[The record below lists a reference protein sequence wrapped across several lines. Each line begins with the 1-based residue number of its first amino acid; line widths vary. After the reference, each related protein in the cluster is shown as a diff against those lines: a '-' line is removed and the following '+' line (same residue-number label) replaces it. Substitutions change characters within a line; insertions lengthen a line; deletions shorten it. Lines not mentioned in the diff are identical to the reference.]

1 MRNKLKTT
9 LFTSIA
15 LLSMSGPIAST
26 TVFADSN
33 SADSNTQGLV
43 SKSKNSSNSNKSTT
57 NSSSTDKDSTD
68 KDKESTSA
76 NKDNKNDSANTSAN
90 TSTNTNTS
98 ANTKTSS
105 STTATPKA
113 TTRTKLPK
121 TGFNDK
127 TIFSAI
133 VSLGILMLTSM
144 GLTTV
149 LKKKEN

>member
-90 TSTNTNTS
+90 TSTNTS

-127 TIFSAI
+127 TIFSVI

>member
-90 TSTNTNTS
+90 TSTNTS

-127 TIFSAI
+127 IIFSAI

>member
-90 TSTNTNTS
+90 TSTNTS